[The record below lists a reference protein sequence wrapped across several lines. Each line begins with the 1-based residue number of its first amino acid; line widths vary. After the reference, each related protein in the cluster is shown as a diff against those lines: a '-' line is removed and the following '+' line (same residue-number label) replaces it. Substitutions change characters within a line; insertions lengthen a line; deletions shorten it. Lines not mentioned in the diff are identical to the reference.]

1 MIGKLIDWSLTNRL
15 FVLAAAVLLLG
26 YGTHRALEMPV
37 DVFPDLTAP
46 TVTVLAEAP
55 GLAPVEMEALVT
67 IPIETAMNGAAGV
80 RRIRSSTSIAA
91 AIIYV
96 EFDWG
101 ADIYRARQV
110 VAERLQT
117 ALQSLPPDMTPP
129 RLAPVTSIMGEVMY
143 LALRAEPGPEGQPRH
158 DLMTLKT
165 EADWTLRRQLL
176 AVPGVAQVVP
186 TGGDTRQYQVLLDPV
201 KLASYRLGID
211 QVREALA
218 ETNANTSAGFLSD
231 NGQEYLVYGLG
242 RVHSAEDIGATVIDR
257 RDGVPV
263 RVKDVAEVRIGP
275 AIRRGAASANG
286 WPAVVLAIQRQPD
299 ANTLALTERLDRRLA
314 EIQRSLPPG
323 MVIETGLFRQADF
336 IQLAVDNV
344 EKALRD
350 GAILVVLVVFIF
362 LWSATATLITA
373 LAIPLSLLAAVL
385 VLEALGASINTMT
398 LGGMAI
404 AVGALVDDAIIDV
417 ENIAR
422 RLRENAA
429 RPAEERRS
437 TLAVVY
443 AATHEIQSSIVFAT
457 LIIILVFL
465 PLFFLAGVEGRL
477 LAPLGLAYVVA
488 LAASL
493 LVAVTVTPVL
503 SYYLLPRSRA
513 IRGGRESALVRWLK
527 AGYGPLLDATLRR
540 WKLLAGTSFLLLAA
554 TLVALGQAGQ
564 TFLPHFNEGSL
575 TILAS
580 TPPGTSLEQSDA
592 LAAQL
597 EAALLEQPE
606 VIGTARRT
614 GRSELAEHTQEV
626 NSTEIEVN
634 LDLTGRGGNGGGGT
648 RDMDSLLAALRERLA
663 EVPGLSITI
672 GQPIS
677 HRVDHM
683 LSGTRAAVAVKLFG
697 DDLYEL
703 RRIARQAEAAMQDVP
718 GLVDLFVEQQA
729 DIPFVHIEL
738 DRAALARHGLRVGD
752 VSRAIE
758 AAFFGSRVSSVL
770 EGQRSF
776 DLVMRYPDS
785 ARDDLQTIR
794 ETLIT
799 TPDGARL
806 PLHALAHIRRDRGP
820 NTVSREDVQRKI
832 VVSANVATAGAGTDL
847 RSVVTN
853 IQAALAEQVEL
864 PLGYRVSYGG
874 QFESAAQ
881 ARQTLLILGAGVVVG
896 IFLLLTV
903 AFRSAA
909 DAALVMLNL
918 PLALVGGVVGI
929 FVAGGVVSVASLVG
943 FIALFGIATRN
954 GVMLVTHIRHL
965 VEDERMSDFRAAV
978 RRGSLERLV
987 PILMTALSAGL
998 ALVPLA
1004 LAGGK
1009 PGSELETPMAVV
1021 MLWGLLS
1028 STALNMLV
1036 VPSLYWRFGAAGRHL
1051 TVAGDHVT
1059 RRPAGEAGAFDASG
1073 RMDPSA

>member
-1 MIGKLIDWSLTNRL
+1 MIGTLIDWSLRNRL

-26 YGTHRALEMPV
+26 YGSHRAVQMPV

-46 TVTVLAEAP
+46 TVTILAEAP
-55 GLAPVEMEALVT
+55 GLAPVEMETLVT
-67 IPIETAMNGAAGV
+67 IPIETAMNGASGV
-80 RRIRSSTSIAA
+80 RRIRSSTSIGA
-91 AIIYV
+91 AIVYV
-96 EFDWG
+96 EFDWD
-101 ADIYRARQV
+101 ADIYRARQIV
-110 VAERLQT
+110 GERLRT
-117 ALQSLPPDMTPP
+117 ALPALPADIAPP
-129 RLAPVTSIMGEVMY
+129 TLAPVTSIMGEVMY
-143 LALRAEPGPEGQPRH
+143 IALRSELDAAGRPRH
-158 DLMTLKT
+158 DSMTLKT

-176 AVPGVAQVVP
+176 AVPGVAQIVP
-186 TGGDTRQYQVLLDPV
+186 TGGDTRQYQVLLNPL
-201 KLASYRLGID
+201 KLADYRIGID
-211 QVREALA
+211 QVRAALA
-218 ETNANTSAGFLSD
+218 ETNTNTAAGFLAE
-231 NGQEYLVYGLG
+231 NGQEYLIYGLG
-242 RVHSAEDIGATVIDR
+242 RVHSAEDIATTVIAER
-257 RDGVPV
+257 GGVPV
-263 RVKDVAEVRIGP
+263 HVGDVAEVRIGP
-275 AIRRGAASANG
+275 AVRRGAASANG
-286 WPAVVLAIQRQPD
+286 SPAVVLAIQKQPD
-299 ANTLALTERLDRRLA
+299 ANTLALTVRLDRRIA
-314 EIQRSLPPG
+314 ELQQGLPAG
-323 MVIETGLFRQADF
+323 MVIEAELFRQADF

-344 EKALRD
+344 EEALRD
-350 GAILVVLVVFIF
+350 GAILVVVIVFLF
-362 LWSATATLITA
+362 LWSATATVITA

-385 VLEALGASINTMT
+385 VLEAMGASINTMT

-429 RPAEERRS
+429 LPAEARRP

-443 AATHEIQSSIVFAT
+443 AATHEIQSTIVFAT

-465 PLFFLAGVEGRL
+465 PLFFLSGVEGRL

-493 LVAVTVTPVL
+493 LVAVTITPVL
-503 SYYLLPRSRA
+503 SYYLLPRSWA
-513 IRGGRESALVRWLK
+513 IRVGREAALVRWLK

-540 WKLLAGTSFLLLAA
+540 WRLLAGTSFLLLA
-554 TLVALGQAGQ
+554 LALLALSQAGQ
-564 TFLPHFNEGSL
+564 TFLPPFNEGSL
-575 TILAS
+575 TIMAS
-580 TPPGTSLEQSDA
+580 TPPGTSLAQSDA
-592 LAAQL
+592 LAEQL

-606 VIGTARRT
+606 VVGTARRT

-626 NSTEIEVN
+626 NSTEIEVT
-634 LDLTGRGGNGGGGT
+634 LDLTGQDGGT
-648 RDMDSLLAALRERLA
+648 RDMDTLLAALRERLQQ
-663 EVPGLSITI
+663 VPGLAITI

-683 LSGTRAAVAVKLFG
+683 LSGTRAAVAVKVFG

-703 RRIARQAEAAMQDVP
+703 RRLARQVEAAMQDVP
-718 GLVDLFVEQQA
+718 GVVDLFVEQQA
-729 DIPFVHIEL
+729 DIPFVHIDL
-738 DRAALARHGLRVGD
+738 DRTALARHGLRVGE

-758 AAFFGSRVSSVL
+758 AAFYGSRVSSVL

-776 DLVMRYPDS
+776 DLVMRYPDE
-785 ARDDLQTIR
+785 ARADLQAIR

-806 PLHALAHIRRDRGP
+806 PLHALADIRRDRGP
-820 NTVSREDVQRKI
+820 NTISREDVQRKI
-832 VVSANVATAGAGTDL
+832 VVSANVAAAGAGTDL

-853 IQAALAEQVEL
+853 IQRAVAEQVEL
-864 PLGYRVSYGG
+864 PLGQSSGNWRIAYGG

-903 AFRSAA
+903 AFRSAG

-918 PLALVGGVVGI
+918 PLAMVGGI
-929 FVAGGVVSVASLVG
+929 FGVYAAGGVVSVASIVG

-965 VEDERMSDFRAAV
+965 MDDEHMTDFHAAV
-978 RRGSLERLV
+978 HRGAMERLA

-1004 LAGGK
+1004 LAGGQ
-1009 PGSELETPMAVV
+1009 PGSELQTPMAIV

-1036 VPSLYWRFGAAGRHL
+1036 VPALYLRFAAAARQASADDPPKSGAAPKK
-1051 TVAGDHVT
+1051 A
-1059 RRPAGEAGAFDASG
+1059 EADS
-1073 RMDPSA
+1073 R